1 MKLNPSTIL
10 TTALFSLLL
19 SYTALA
25 VEPNP
30 PATNSPAVATDQA
43 SPTSATV
50 KPDKPATD
58 LPAAAADR
66 ASPMPDTT
74 DQDKPATELPVAVD
88 KATALPEP
96 KSTAGLKEYTGKITY
111 IDSNGGFYGVE
122 SETGE
127 KYVPTNLPELLKQNG
142 LWVQITAK
150 IINDNKEKP
159 SWGAPIHLV
168 KIVVDP
174 CLISEVQ
181 VE

>member
-10 TTALFSLLL
+10 ATTLFSLLL
-19 SYTALA
+19 SYPALA

-30 PATNSPAVATDQA
+30 PATNSPAAAADQA
-43 SPTSATV
+43 SPTV

-58 LPAAAADR
+58 LPAAAADQ
-66 ASPMPDTT
+66 ASPMPATL
-74 DQDKPATELPVAVD
+74 DQDKPATESPMAVN
-88 KATALPEP
+88 KATSPPKP
-96 KSTAGLKEYTGKITY
+96 KSIDGLEYTGKIIY
-111 IDSNGGFYGVE
+111 VESNGGFYGVE

-142 LWVQITAK
+142 LWVQVTAK
-150 IINDNKEKP
+150 ITNDNKEKP
-159 SWGAPIHLV
+159 NWGTPIQLV
-168 KIVVDP
+168 KIAVYP